1 MVCGLFGSMGGCA
14 MIGQSVIHVQAGG
27 RTMVS
32 GVTCALAIL
41 AYVTFGSGVIQRV
54 PIAALTGT
62 MACLVVDIFDWES
75 FSRSRKIPK
84 TDACVIGLVTLVT
97 VVTNLA
103 IAVFAG
109 VVLSA
114 LGFAWKSAKKVNVT
128 RVVEN
133 YVAVRIES
141 FDDALYGVQ

>member
-1 MVCGLFGSMGGCA
+1 
-14 MIGQSVIHVQAGG
+14 
-27 RTMVS
+27 
-32 GVTCALAIL
+32 
-41 AYVTFGSGVIQRV
+41 
-54 PIAALTGT
+54 
-62 MACLVVDIFDWES
+62 
-75 FSRSRKIPK
+75 
-84 TDACVIGLVTLVT
+84 
-97 VVTNLA
+97 VTNLA

>member
-1 MVCGLFGSMGGCA
+1 
-14 MIGQSVIHVQAGG
+14 
-27 RTMVS
+27 
-32 GVTCALAIL
+32 
-41 AYVTFGSGVIQRV
+41 
-54 PIAALTGT
+54 